1 MVSEK
6 LIIENIDENEKKNIS
21 KKEDEDKE
29 KKNGIILNEYKKK

>member
-21 KKEDEDKE
+21 KKEDEHKE
-29 KKNGIILNEYKKK
+29 KKNGIILNKYKKK

>member
-29 KKNGIILNEYKKK
+29 KKNGIF

>member
-29 KKNGIILNEYKKK
+29 KKNGIILNKYKKK